1 MKYTAILEK
10 ISAGKMNRG
19 ELQDLRSNALEKFNS
34 GDEAAS
40 EVISAIDIATPSD
53 THIVFMGFC
62 PDADISNRL
71 DTEWKAQDICRF
83 DYLESE
89 IQAERFNRVRVG
101 DMVVL
106 KKREQFGKT
115 MNLYG
120 HGRVAGIEHD
130 LENIRFLKMH
140 WSPQSEV
147 IEVPLMG
154 CNSTVDVRAM
164 ETVEAEMPETF
175 FTWLAQV

>member
-1 MKYTAILEK
+1 MKYKSILEK
-10 ISAGKMNRG
+10 ISAGKLSRS
-19 ELQDLRSNALEKFNS
+19 ELQDLRNNALEKFNS
-34 GDEAAS
+34 GDEDAS
-40 EVISAIDIATPSD
+40 EVMSAIDIASPID
-53 THIVFMGFC
+53 TYIVFMGFC
-62 PDADISNRL
+62 PGADISNRL
-71 DTEWKAQDICRF
+71 DTEWKAQGICRF

-101 DMVVL
+101 DVVVL
-106 KKREQFGKT
+106 KKRELFGKT

-130 LENIRFLKMH
+130 LENIRFLKML
-140 WSPQSEV
+140 WSPQSQV

-164 ETVEAEMPETF
+164 EAVEAEMPEKF